1 MYTLPVTPMA
11 ERSKVDD
18 YRRRAEAAERQAKEC
33 RDPEAR
39 RAYEEIAQQWR
50 EMARHA
56 DLRKW

>member
-1 MYTLPVTPMA
+1 MA
-11 ERSKVDD
+11 EQSKADD
-18 YRRRAEAAERQAKEC
+18 YRRRAEAADRYAKEC
-33 RDPEAR
+33 PDPETR

>member
-1 MYTLPVTPMA
+1 MA
-11 ERSKVDD
+11 DQSKGDD
-18 YRRRAEAAERQAKEC
+18 YRRRAEAADRQAKET